1 MTDSDVSEDTIG
13 FVELVAEDIAEN
25 TKISEKQAKALVLK
39 EILNANNEQIADA
52 LDVASPASASSYVTR
67 CRTKF
72 KEVNN
77 GIEKL
82 ETDIKRWNNTKKVHQ
97 ELESKDYEPEEIGAF
112 RKNLLSSFD
121 TTTKYLVRYLDDDDN
136 ERVQISH
143 TVDPDDITRPV
154 IDYRRI
160 RSVDDLF

>member
-1 MTDSDVSEDTIG
+1 
-13 FVELVAEDIAEN
+13 
-25 TKISEKQAKALVLK
+25 
-39 EILNANNEQIADA
+39 
-52 LDVASPASASSYVTR
+52 VTR

-72 KEVNN
+72 KEVDN

-143 TVDPDDITRPV
+143 TVDPDDINRPV

>member
-1 MTDSDVSEDTIG
+1 MTDSEVTEDTIK
-13 FVELVAEDIAEN
+13 FVELVAEDMAEN

-39 EILNANNEQIADA
+39 EIVNATNEQIADV
-52 LDVASPASASSYVTR
+52 LNVASPASASSYVTR

-72 KEVNN
+72 KEVDNE
-77 GIEKL
+77 IEEL
-82 ETDIKRWNNTKKVHQ
+82 ETEIKRWNNTKKVHQ
-97 ELESKDYEPEEIGAF
+97 ELESKDYEPEEINVF
-112 RKNLLSSFD
+112 KKNMLSLFD
-121 TTTKYLVRYLDDDDN
+121 TTTKYLVRYLDDDDK

-143 TVDPDDITRPV
+143 SVDPDDINRPV